1 MSNYRSAMGRPVD
14 MAAMVT
20 KNEKVRAVGNMRV
33 NARGDLLDQNNQ
45 VIQDSTTRVAE
56 NYNQTVNSQAPKP
69 AHQSAPTI
77 RNQIDLSELNDA
89 EREVFEDDT
98 EVIKKD

>member
-56 NYNQTVNSQAPKP
+56 NYNQTVNNQAPKP

-98 EVIKKD
+98 EVVKKD

>member
-1 MSNYRSAMGRPVD
+1 MGRPVD

-33 NARGDLLDQNNQ
+33 NARGDLLDHNNQ
-45 VIQDSTTRVAE
+45 IIQDSTTRVAE

-69 AHQSAPTI
+69 AHQSAPVI
-77 RNQIDLSELNDA
+77 RNQIDLSELNDS

>member
-1 MSNYRSAMGRPVD
+1 MANYRSAMGRPID

-45 VIQDSTTRVAE
+45 IIQDSTTRVSE
-56 NYNQTVNSQAPKP
+56 NYHQTVNAAAPRP
-69 AHQSAPTI
+69 QHQSAPI
-77 RNQIDLSELNDA
+77 VRNQIDLSELNDS
-89 EREVFEDDT
+89 ERELFEENNHD
-98 EVIKKD
+98 IKKD